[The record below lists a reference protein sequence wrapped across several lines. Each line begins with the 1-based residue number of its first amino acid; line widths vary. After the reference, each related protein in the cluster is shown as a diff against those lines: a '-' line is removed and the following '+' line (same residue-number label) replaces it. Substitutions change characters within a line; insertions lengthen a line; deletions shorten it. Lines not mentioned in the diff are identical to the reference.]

1 MAKQIDNTAA
11 NIKLLK
17 NQTKQLREQIVVL
30 EKLKKLEDGITEAQ
44 ESQLENYV
52 KQLKAKRSELKAS
65 KKHVSSSK
73 D

>member
-1 MAKQIDNTAA
+1 VAKQIDNTAA

-65 KKHVSSSK
+65 KKHVNSSK

>member
-1 MAKQIDNTAA
+1 VAKQIDNTAA